1 MKPMHRLERKG
12 PIAWMAGHAVAA
24 NLLMLA
30 LLIGG
35 AVSALQMKKEVFPSF
50 ALDIVQVSVPYPGAS
65 PREVETGILVATEEA
80 VRGIEGVKRLRS
92 TASEGQGS
100 VMVELRTSANIS
112 RAVQDIKN
120 AIDRIRTFPENAE
133 RPTVAL
139 MENRRRVLSIG
150 VFGMFDDV
158 TLRLVAERVIDEL
171 VARGDVTQ
179 AELGSAKPVEIS
191 IEIPAETLRSLEL
204 TPEKVAATIRETAID
219 MPAGSVKTDGGEV
232 LVRITERRDVGL
244 DFHNIPIVAGNDGTF
259 IRLGDIATIND
270 GGSDIDLES
279 MIDQLPALTIEV
291 YRVGDE
297 TPITVSDSVKAF
309 LSEFTAELPEGMNVT
324 IIRDDSDQLRERIEL
339 LLRNAFLGLGLV
351 LLMLGLFLEPRLA
364 FWVMLGI
371 PISIFG
377 SFIFLSNTDASIN
390 MISLF
395 AFIVSLGIIV
405 DDAIVIGESIHEKRE
420 QGLPALD
427 AAIAGAREIAAPVTF
442 AVLTNIVAFMPM
454 LFVPGA
460 SARLFLQI
468 PAVAIS
474 VFAISLIESLFVLP
488 CHLAHEPSTHRFWK
502 AVAAPSRQF
511 SKGLVWFVEHAYTPV
526 LHLATKHHFT
536 SLAIGLGVLM
546 VCAGFVAGGRIPFN
560 FLPRIEADFVN
571 VSVRLPVSVPFS
583 RTQEVQQRLLDALAD
598 VVDSYGDAPVVK
610 HVQTIT
616 GSQFPSRGPIARSA
630 SNASNLIGVRVDLVP
645 EDDRTIPAATLAE
658 AWRAAT
664 GTIPGVETITFT
676 STFGHPSGSAID
688 VQLSHQDP
696 AQLDHAS
703 LELAEAMRSF
713 TGLVDIDAGVHPG
726 KAQLNFELTPEARSI
741 GLSSVDLARQTRS
754 YLYGAV
760 ALRLQRGRNEL
771 NVMVRLPEEE
781 RRTLHTLETLNLRTP
796 SGVEI
801 PLAEAV
807 VVTEGRADA
816 MIQRTNGRRINSVT
830 ADIESSEVITDDI
843 VNAIDRSI
851 LPNLERR
858 FPGLTWQLEGERAE
872 EDESLGSLAVGFGYA
887 MFGIYALLAIIFR
900 SWIQPVIVMS
910 AIPFGIIG
918 AVIGHVL
925 LGYGLSIMSM
935 FGIVALSGVVVNDSL
950 VLVVTANRMHE
961 QNPEGSVRDVIHRA
975 ALRRF
980 RPILLTSVT
989 TFFGLLPMIFETSIQ
1004 AKFLIPMAISIAFG
1018 ILFATFIILLI
1029 VPALFL
1035 VIDDVC
1041 QGFRWITKPLP
1052 SVSKEPPPT

>member
-1 MKPMHRLERKG
+1 
-12 PIAWMAGHAVAA
+12 MAGHAVAA

-35 AVSALQMKKEVFPSF
+35 AVSALQIKKEVFPSF
-50 ALDIVQVSVPYPGAS
+50 ALDIVQISVPYPGAS
-65 PREVETGILVATEEA
+65 PREVETGILVAAEEA
-80 VRGIEGVKRLRS
+80 VRGIEGVKRLGS
-92 TASEGQGS
+92 TAREGHGS
-100 VMVELRTSANIS
+100 VMVELRTSANVS

-139 MENRRRVLSIG
+139 MENRSRVLSIG
-150 VFGMFDDV
+150 VFGTFDDV

-179 AELGSAKPVEIS
+179 AELGSAKPIEIS
-191 IEIPAETLRSLEL
+191 VEIPAETLRSLEL
-204 TPEKVAATIRETAID
+204 TPELVAAKIRETAID

-232 LVRITERRDVGL
+232 LVRTTERRDAGL
-244 DFHNIPIVAGNDGTF
+244 DFHDIPIVSGSDGTF
-259 IRLGDIATIND
+259 LRLGDIATITD
-270 GGSDIDLES
+270 GSADIDLES
-279 MIDQLPALTIEV
+279 TINGFPATTIEV

-297 TPITVSDSVKAF
+297 TPISISDAVRVF
-309 LSEFTAELPEGMNVT
+309 LDEFTAELPKNMHVS
-324 IIRDDSDQLRERIEL
+324 IIRDDSEQLRARVEL
-339 LLRNAFLGLGLV
+339 LLRNAFLGLVLV

-377 SFIFLSNTDASIN
+377 SFIFLSTTDASIN

-420 QGLPALD
+420 QGLSALD
-427 AAIAGAREIAAPVTF
+427 AAIAGAREMSAPVTF
-442 AVLTNIVAFMPM
+442 AILTNIVAFMPM

-488 CHLAHEPSTHRFWK
+488 CHLAHEPSTHRLWHLI
-502 AVAAPSRQF
+502 AAPSRSF
-511 SKGLVWFVEHAYTPV
+511 SKGLAWFVERAYTPV

-536 SLAIGLGVLM
+536 SLALGIGVLM

-583 RTQEVQQRLLDALAD
+583 RTQAVQHRLLDALDGVLEA
-598 VVDSYGDAPVVK
+598 YGDAPLVK
-610 HVQTIT
+610 HVQAVA
-616 GSQFPSRGPIARSA
+616 GSQFPSMGPITRSS

-645 EDDRTIPAATLAE
+645 EDDRTVTAAMLAE
-658 AWRAAT
+658 AWRTAA

-676 STFGHPSGSAID
+676 STFAHPAGHSID
-688 VQLSHQDP
+688 VQLSHSDP
-696 AQLDHAS
+696 TLLDKAS

-726 KAQLNFELTPEARSI
+726 KAQLNFELTPEARSL

-754 YLYGAV
+754 YLYGV
-760 ALRLQRGRNEL
+760 EALRQQRGRNEL
-771 NVMVRLPEEE
+771 KVMVRLPKEE
-781 RRTLHTLETLNLRTP
+781 RRTLHTLETLQLRTP

-807 VVTEGRADA
+807 VETEGRADA
-816 MIQRTNGRRINSVT
+816 LIQRTNGRRINAVT
-830 ADIESSEVITDDI
+830 ANVESSEVITDDI
-843 VNAIDRSI
+843 VNVMDSSI
-851 LPNLERR
+851 LPAIERR
-858 FPGLTWQLEGERAE
+858 FPGLTWQFEGERAE
-872 EDESLGSLAVGFGYA
+872 ENDSLGNLAVGFGYA

-900 SWIQPVIVMS
+900 SWIQPLIVMS

-950 VLVVTANRMHE
+950 VLIVTTNRTLKEAPHLSMQE
-961 QNPEGSVRDVIHRA
+961 SIRRA

-980 RPILLTSVT
+980 RPIFLTSVT
-989 TFFGLLPMIFETSIQ
+989 TFCGLLPMIFETSVQ
-1004 AKFLIPMAISIAFG
+1004 ARFLIPMAISIAFG

-1035 VIDDVC
+1035 VIDDFC
-1041 QGFRWITKPLP
+1041 RGIRWIVNPFPATPRDNHSP
-1052 SVSKEPPPT
+1052 